1 MMFGEYF
8 PNPGTFPHPDQL
20 SAVTLLDALLV
31 EAWATCVLAFVIF
44 ALTDQHN
51 TATGRDKVAVPALI
65 GATVSV
71 LVSLYAPLT
80 QAGMN
85 PARDLGPR
93 VFAAMA
99 GWGTVALPGPRGG
112 FWVYVVGPIVGALVG
127 AALYDLVVSKVV
139 RTLLSQRIQ
148 PVDVDR
154 DRRVN

>member
-1 MMFGEYF
+1 MMR
-8 PNPGTFPHPDQL
+8 THH
-20 SAVTLLDALLV
+20 TLHLHTQRHDVHTSHTAL
-31 EAWATCVLAFVIF
+31 A
-44 ALTDQHN
+44 H
-51 TATGRDKVAVPALI
+51 RDKVAVPALI

-139 RTLLSQRIQ
+139 RTCCYRGYSQSM
-148 PVDVDR
+148 
-154 DRRVN
+154 